1 MTKYTQLIEQ
11 AVHEPGPTA
20 EEVCKSIQLPQ
31 GALQER
37 PLSQNTILIILDKR
51 WYFNGVPKLKQ
62 IYDELRITAIKE
74 QDYDDYMMLHC
85 EFEEAINEQVSF
97 NFDELLKYLGLDK

>member
-1 MTKYTQLIEQ
+1 M
-11 AVHEPGPTA
+11 
-20 EEVCKSIQLPQ
+20 
-31 GALQER
+31 
-37 PLSQNTILIILDKR
+37 
-51 WYFNGVPKLKQ
+51 PKLKQ